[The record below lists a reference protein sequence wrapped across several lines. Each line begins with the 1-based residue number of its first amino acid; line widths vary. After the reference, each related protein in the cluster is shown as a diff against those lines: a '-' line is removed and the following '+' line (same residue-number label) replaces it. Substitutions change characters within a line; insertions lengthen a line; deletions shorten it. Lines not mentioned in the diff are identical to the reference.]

1 MANSFFENI
10 KEKTKI
16 FANETWLFISS
27 KIFLLNFAKIIGLL
41 AGLLFLT
48 LWGVKCF
55 SRHGNSIEVGNY
67 VNRNVKE
74 VIRDA
79 EGKGFDIIITDTLY
93 KEGFPA
99 DLVID
104 QNPSANSLV
113 KKGRTIYLKI
123 TKAAGDLVQLPDIA
137 GRDEINFYIRN
148 LEMLGVKVG
157 RIDTVLDANLI
168 DGTIKQV
175 IVRGK
180 DVTAILG
187 GVPPVKVPQGSAV
200 DFVITKRQS
209 DDAEVPNY
217 LIGMAADE
225 CSLTLESLG
234 LLIGTIT
241 PDATVTNQNTAR
253 VTKTDPVAG
262 TVLKKGSVVNI
273 FTTEGN

>member
-10 KEKTKI
+10 KEKTKT
-16 FANETWLFISS
+16 FGRETWYFISS
-27 KIFLLNFAKIIGLL
+27 KIFLFNFAKMMGIV

-48 LWGVKCF
+48 VWGVKCF
-55 SRHGNSIEVGNY
+55 SRHGKSTKVGNY
-67 VNRNVKE
+67 ENKNVKE
-74 VIRDA
+74 VIREA
-79 EGKGFDIIITDTLY
+79 EDNGFEIVVTDTIY

-104 QNPSANSLV
+104 QNPAANSLV
-113 KKGRTIYLKI
+113 KLGRTIYLKI

-148 LEMLGVKVG
+148 LEMLGVKAG

-175 IVRGK
+175 LVRGR
-180 DVTAILG
+180 DVTGILG
-187 GVPPVKVPQGSAV
+187 GVPPVKVPQGSSV
-200 DFVITKRQS
+200 DFVISKKES
-209 DDAEVPNY
+209 DEAEVPN
-217 LIGMAADE
+217 LVGMAADE

-234 LLIGTIT
+234 LLLGTMT
-241 PDATVTNQNTAR
+241 PDATVINQNTAK
-253 VTKTDPVAG
+253 VTKTDPPAG

>member
-16 FANETWLFISS
+16 FGYETWYFISS
-27 KIFLLNFAKIIGLL
+27 KIFLFNFAKILGIVG
-41 AGLLFLT
+41 GLLFLT
-48 LWGVKCF
+48 VWGVKCF
-55 SRHGNSIEVGNY
+55 SRHGKSTQVGNY
-67 VNRNVKE
+67 VNKNVKE

-79 EGKGFDIIITDTLY
+79 EDKGFEIVITDTLY
-93 KEGFPA
+93 REGFPA

-104 QNPSANSLV
+104 QNPAANSLV

-148 LEMLGVKVG
+148 LEMLGVKPG
-157 RIDTVLDANLI
+157 RIDTVLDADLI

-175 IVRGK
+175 IVRGR
-180 DVTAILG
+180 DVTALLG
-187 GVPPVKVPQGSAV
+187 GLPPVKVPQGSTV

-209 DDAEVPNY
+209 DEGRVPD
-217 LIGMAADE
+217 LVGQTADE
-225 CSLTLESLG
+225 CSLFLDAEG
-234 LLIGTIT
+234 LLLGTIT

-253 VTKTDPVAG
+253 ITKTDPVAG